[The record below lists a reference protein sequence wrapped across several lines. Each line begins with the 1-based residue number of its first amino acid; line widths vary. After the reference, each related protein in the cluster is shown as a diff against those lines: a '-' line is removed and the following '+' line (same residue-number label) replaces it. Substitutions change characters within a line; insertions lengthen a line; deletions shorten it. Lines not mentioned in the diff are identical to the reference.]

1 MPWIV
6 YKYCIFKE
14 AFVLCFW
21 CRFVDFLTVFCGIIT
36 IIVVSLATEK
46 KFYEKHSAQTDI
58 FKDFFI
64 RGRVSA
70 WIRENM

>member
-1 MPWIV
+1 MPRN
-6 YKYCIFKE
+6 
-14 AFVLCFW
+14 LL
-21 CRFVDFLTVFCGIIT
+21 R
-36 IIVVSLATEK
+36 IVVSLATEK